1 MKPKQHLISHAYNSL
16 SMYLTTKLSFRDVS
30 ETMNLFLHKTS
41 GHEINQ
47 AYRSFCRI
55 FQLRFVSIGQIA
67 G

>member
-1 MKPKQHLISHAYNSL
+1 MCEMVAIQ
-16 SMYLTTKLSFRDVS
+16 D
-30 ETMNLFLHKTS
+30 EFL
-41 GHEINQ
+41 